1 MKTII
6 YVTLFLSGHFCFS
19 QNSVEKKYVLSGSKT
34 VPNIKGSMSYVFES
48 PDKKY
53 ICFADESMSQV
64 FIKKTTAKG
73 LPKSIFSSPGCGY
86 FPTWTSKSKSILMKS
101 KSKDFKNEAVE
112 YVLSSNKIV
121 NRPDLDFR
129 AIQSLNSQL
138 DTDPVIYVNEKL
150 QLIKTGRKSKEI
162 LVLEGNK
169 VCYQPVLSPDK
180 QKVAIHVGNEIWVYS
195 VDQKEKPQ
203 KIGTGLVTSWSMDS
217 KFLAGFVDVSKDGHE
232 ISNSELYLYD
242 VVNKTTHQLTNTE
255 GVIEM
260 NPSFSHDG
268 KSIYYINSMDGSIM
282 ISQLKIN

>member
-1 MKTII
+1 MKSII
-6 YVTLFLSGHFCFS
+6 YVALFLSGNFCFS

-34 VPNIKGSMSYVFES
+34 VPNIKGSMSCVFES
-48 PDKKY
+48 PNRKY
-53 ICFADESMSQV
+53 ICFSDESMGQV

-86 FPTWTSKSKSILMKS
+86 FPTWTSNSKSILMKS
-101 KSKDFKNEAVE
+101 KTKDFKNEAVE
-112 YVLSSNKIV
+112 YVLGSNKIV
-121 NRPDLDFR
+121 KRPDLDFR
-129 AIQSLNSQL
+129 AIQSLGSQL
-138 DTDPVIYVNEKL
+138 DTDPVIYVNDKL

-162 LVLEGNK
+162 VVLEGTK

-180 QKVAIHVGNEIWVYS
+180 QKVAIHIGNEIWVYDIS
-195 VDQKEKPQ
+195 QKEKPQ
-203 KIGTGLVTSWSMDS
+203 KIGNGLVTSWSMDS
-217 KFLAGFVDVSKDGHE
+217 KFLAGFVDVSKDGHS

-268 KSIYYINSMDGSIM
+268 KSIYYINSKDGSIL

>member
-1 MKTII
+1 MKSII
-6 YVTLFLSGHFCFS
+6 YVALFLSGNFCFS

-34 VPNIKGSMSYVFES
+34 VPNIKGSMSCVFES

-53 ICFADESMSQV
+53 ICFSDESMSQV

-73 LPKSIFSSPGCGY
+73 LQRSIFSSPGSGY

-101 KSKDFKNEAVE
+101 KTKDFKNEAVE

-129 AIQSLNSQL
+129 AIQSLDSQL
-138 DTDPVIYVNEKL
+138 DTDPVIYVSDKL

-162 LVLEGNK
+162 VVLEGTK

-180 QKVAIHVGNEIWVYS
+180 QKVAIHIGNEIWVYTI
-195 VDQKEKPQ
+195 DQKEKPQ
-203 KIGTGLVTSWSMDS
+203 KIGNGLVTSWSMDS
-217 KFLAGFVDVSKDGHE
+217 KFLAGFVDVSKDGHS

-268 KSIYYINSMDGSIM
+268 KSIYYINSKDGSIL
-282 ISQLKIN
+282 ISQLKTN